1 MNTIWQDG
9 VFVCIASAREQPYA
23 AINLTAAEVLNLEQ

>member
-9 VFVCIASAREQPYA
+9 VFVCIPSAPEPYA
-23 AINLTAAEVLNLEQ
+23 AIKLTAANV